1 MSTQA
6 RSRHWAHMGETTFVA
21 GIWLLYGA
29 HRLLGRRIF
38 RALMAPVVLV
48 HWLARPAVREASL
61 QYLQRLQ
68 AAEHVFDEEPGAR
81 HSLRHLMLFAE
92 TLLDKLL
99 AMAGRFP
106 LERVRIS
113 GDEFLRAA
121 QPRRGG
127 LLVTAHMGCLELCQV
142 LARRQQGIFTVHVL
156 VHTRHAESFNRLLA
170 RLDPHARLN
179 LIEVTEISAATAVM
193 LGEKVAAG
201 DFVAIAGDRVPVQ
214 GERYVRVNFLGHSA
228 PLPIGPYVL
237 ASLLRCPLYLLGCIH
252 EGEGYALSFEQLA
265 ERVELPRATRE
276 AALAQYAQAFAD
288 AVTKLLR
295 RSPYDWFNFYPFWEP
310 HDSRS

>member
-1 MSTQA
+1 MSTNA
-6 RSRHWAHMGETTFVA
+6 RSGHWAHMGETTFVA
-21 GIWLLYGA
+21 GIWILYGA
-29 HRLLGRRIF
+29 HRLLGRTLF
-38 RALMAPVVLV
+38 RWLTAPVALV

-68 AAEHVFDEEPGAR
+68 AAEHVFDQEPGAR

-113 GDEFLRAA
+113 GADTMFSEG
-121 QPRRGG
+121 RGG
-127 LLVTAHMGCLELCQV
+127 VLVTAHMGCLELCQV
-142 LARRQQGIFTVHVL
+142 LARQRKDITVHVL
-156 VHTRHAESFNRLLA
+156 VHTRHAQSFNRLLA

-193 LGEKVAAG
+193 LSEKVAAG

-214 GERYVRVNFLGHSA
+214 GERYVRVNFLGHTA

-252 EGEGYALSFEQLA
+252 EGAGYSLSFEQLA

-288 AVTKLLR
+288 AVTRLLR

-310 HDSRS
+310 HESRS